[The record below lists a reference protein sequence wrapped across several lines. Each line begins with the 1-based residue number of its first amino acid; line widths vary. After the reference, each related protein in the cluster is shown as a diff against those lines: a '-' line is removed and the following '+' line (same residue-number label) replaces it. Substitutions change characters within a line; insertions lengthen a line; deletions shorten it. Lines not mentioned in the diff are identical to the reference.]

1 MRLRIKGQAAGR
13 AQGTFVEVDFLVVI
27 SISCSKI
34 LFLVEFT
41 NLTLVKGAYE
51 HFGFTTFSLREQDC
65 KQ

>member
-1 MRLRIKGQAAGR
+1 MRIKGQAAGR

-41 NLTLVKGAYE
+41 NLTLVKGRR
-51 HFGFTTFSLREQDC
+51 L
-65 KQ
+65 